1 MLDEVLVR
9 LGKAGLHLKN
19 KCVFLAPSV
28 SYLGFCIDSQGLH
41 PLPEKVRAI
50 QDSPKP
56 SNVTEL
62 KSFLGLVQYYS
73 KFLPNLSIVLAPLY
87 RLLCKGYGQSQRG
100 KHLQKQKSCLHPRG
114 GYRNLEGGGLIIIF
128 TRGQSP
134 RNQRLFIISS
144 SKFFTNMCNKYS
156 SLLHAHNT
164 HYETI
169 HA

>member
-1 MLDEVLVR
+1 MYGGEAYSCIQVDILQEYISD
-9 LGKAGLHLKN
+9 GCAS
-19 KCVFLAPSV
+19 PSV
-28 SYLGFCIDSQGLH
+28 AARLTVN
-41 PLPEKVRAI
+41 PNI
-50 QDSPKP
+50 Q
-56 SNVTEL
+56 
-62 KSFLGLVQYYS
+62 
-73 KFLPNLSIVLAPLY
+73 IVFF
-87 RLLCKGYGQSQRG
+87 
-100 KHLQKQKSCLHPRG
+100 HRG

>member
-1 MLDEVLVR
+1 MRYFTPAGVTRIETLDYCGSHTLR
-9 LGKAGLHLKN
+9 YFTPAGAIRIETLDYCGSHTLRYFTPAGAIRIETLDS
-19 KCVFLAPSV
+19 CRSHTLR
-28 SYLGFCIDSQGLH
+28 YLTLTS
-41 PLPEKVRAI
+41 
-50 QDSPKP
+50 
-56 SNVTEL
+56 
-62 KSFLGLVQYYS
+62 
-73 KFLPNLSIVLAPLY
+73 
-87 RLLCKGYGQSQRG
+87 
-100 KHLQKQKSCLHPRG
+100 RG